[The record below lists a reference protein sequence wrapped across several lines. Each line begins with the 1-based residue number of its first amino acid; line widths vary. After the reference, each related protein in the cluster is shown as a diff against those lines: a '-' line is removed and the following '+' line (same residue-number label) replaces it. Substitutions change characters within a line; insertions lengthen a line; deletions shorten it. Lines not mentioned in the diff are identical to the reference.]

1 MCAADV
7 TSHDSKAA
15 NPLFGRVSAA
25 ARLFGLAAWEF
36 SYLDIEDARNFTSDD
51 TLAYVRSLLD
61 AVSGGRP
68 LLVRECDALAAALAD
83 YPPDRRV
90 AELRQEHTRL
100 FITPPIRISLNG
112 AAWVKDR
119 TLMSRKKG
127 EAFAVIQYY
136 RDQGLVSQSSAHV
149 RPDSLVSELDFV
161 SYVTAAEAE
170 AWQVN
175 DSASACAW
183 RDLRGEFLSKH
194 LDELA
199 RGVSAA
205 LERETENPFFLFWA
219 RMLVV
224 LVELPV

>member
-7 TSHDSKAA
+7 TSPDSKVA

-25 ARLFGLAAWEF
+25 TRLFQLTAWEF
-36 SYLDIEDARNFTSDD
+36 SYLDIENATSFTSDD

-68 LLVRECDALAAALAD
+68 LLVRECDALAASLVD

-90 AELRQEHTRL
+90 AELRQEYTRL

-119 TLMSRKKG
+119 TLISRKKG
-127 EAFAVIQYY
+127 EAFAVSQYY
-136 RDQGLVSQSSAHV
+136 RDQGLVSQASAHA

-183 RDLRGEFLSKH
+183 RDLRSEFLSKH
-194 LDELA
+194 LDEFA

-205 LERETENPFFLFWA
+205 IERESENPFFLFWA